1 MTQHDAQGLP
11 TSNAA
16 AASVP
21 GAVALSLL
29 DALGIGVTLK
39 DVASGAYVHVNRVA
53 EELFGRPAAELIG
66 RTDAELFEASLAA
79 ALRAAEQQALS
90 LDGTATTVHR
100 LDLGAGRRDLQATRR
115 YLFAADGKPVQLLCG
130 WLDTTE
136 QHRREAQL
144 QAALEQLEQQQGANE
159 MLRRELQDERVRD
172 STTGLYHRAHFEDQL
187 RREVDLSSREH
198 REFALVFVAIDA
210 LDETA
215 KQHGPEGRQRVLE
228 ALGRLLRS
236 NTRAMD
242 APCRLENENFAVLLS
257 GVGLATAHARMEGL
271 RRQCATQIVALA
283 GQELHFSVS
292 MGVAS
297 FPHTASTL
305 EGLMEASE
313 AALAEAR
320 RRGGNRVALAS
331 IRFDQ

>member
-1 MTQHDAQGLP
+1 MGQHEAELQANG
-11 TSNAA
+11 AA
-16 AASVP
+16 PVSDTAAL
-21 GAVALSLL
+21 GLL
-29 DALGIGVTLK
+29 DSLGIGVTLK
-39 DVASGAYVHVNRVA
+39 DVATGTYRHVNRAAAAV
-53 EELFGRPAAELIG
+53 FGRPGAEMLG
-66 RTDAELFEASLAA
+66 RSDAELFEASQAA

-90 LDGTATTVHR
+90 LDGAMTTEHR
-100 LDLGAGRRDLQATRR
+100 LDIGGARRDVQATRR
-115 YLFAADGKPVQLLCG
+115 YLLGADGRPAQLLCA
-130 WLDTTE
+130 WIDTTE

-144 QAALEQLEQQQGANE
+144 HAALEQLEQQQGANE
-159 MLRRELQDERVRD
+159 TLRRELQDERVRD
-172 STTGLYHRAHFEDQL
+172 GVTGLYHRAHFEDQL

-198 REFALVFVAIDA
+198 REFALVFVAIDDLESA
-210 LDETA
+210 VRA
-215 KQHGPEGRQRVLE
+215 HGPEGRQRVLE

-271 RRQCATQIVALA
+271 RRQCATQIVALS

-297 FPHTASTL
+297 FPHTAGTL
-305 EGLMEASE
+305 AELMQAAE
-313 AALAEAR
+313 AALREAQ

-331 IRFDQ
+331 IRLEDS